1 LTTLLLAVIYVTFIS
16 LGLPDSLLGA
26 AWPSMQPALHVPVSY
41 AGFLSMIIAC
51 GTVVS
56 SLLTDKL
63 LRKMGTSVLVVG
75 SVLLTAAAL
84 FGFSLAPDYGIL
96 CLFAVPYGLGAG
108 AIDAALNHYVALHFA
123 ARHMS
128 WLHCFW
134 GIGAAVSPY
143 IMGYFITRDADWQGG
158 YRTIAVMQMVLS
170 VILICSLPLWK
181 RTAAAKED
189 EQTKTVSIRSILRRH
204 GVIQAMLTFFC
215 YCTLESTTGLW
226 AASYLHLE
234 RGIEPELTAKF
245 ASFFYIGITAGRFLA
260 GFVTERLGDHKMIRL
275 GLCGITLGVLLLILP
290 VPEQYALAGLVIIGF
305 GCAPIYPCQI
315 HATPIVFGKKSAQLL
330 IGMQMASAY
339 IGTTLMPPLFGVIA
353 EHAGIGYF
361 PLFLLFFL
369 LLMALLTEQ
378 VQSTAK
384 RNAA

>member
-1 LTTLLLAVIYVTFIS
+1 MVSLLLAVIYVTFIS

-26 AWPSMQPALHVPVSY
+26 AWPTMQPALGVPVSY
-41 AGFLSMIIAC
+41 AGYLSMIIAC
-51 GTVVS
+51 GTVIS

-63 LRKMGTSVLVVG
+63 LRRMGTGALVVG
-75 SVLLTAAAL
+75 SVMLTAAAL
-84 FGFSLAPDYGIL
+84 LGFSLAPSYVFL
-96 CLFAVPYGLGAG
+96 CLLAVPYGLGAG

-143 IMGYFITRDADWQGG
+143 IMGYFITRNADWQGG
-158 YRTIAVMQMVLS
+158 YRTIAVMQMVLT
-170 VILICSLPLWK
+170 VILFCSLPLWK
-181 RTAAAKED
+181 QAAGAEPAA
-189 EQTKTVSIRSILRRH
+189 QRALPMRRILRKR
-204 GVIQAMLTFFC
+204 GAVQAMLTFFC

-234 RGIEPELTAKF
+234 RGIEAELTARF
-245 ASFFYIGITAGRFLA
+245 ASFFYIGITVGRFLS

-275 GLCGITLGVLLLILP
+275 GLCGIAAGVMLVILP
-290 VPEQYALAGLVIIGF
+290 VPAQFALGGLVMIGL

-315 HATPIVFGKKSAQLL
+315 HATPIVFGTESAQQM
-330 IGMQMASAY
+330 IGLQMASAY

-353 EHAGIGYF
+353 ERAGIGYF
-361 PLFLLFFL
+361 PLFLMFFL
-369 LLMALLTEQ
+369 IWMVLLTEQ
-378 VQSTAK
+378 VH
-384 RNAA
+384 RGEPINGR